1 MPFLRSAP
9 MRLLASLL
17 VATLLLCT
25 RVADVT
31 AQGPASA
38 PTIVILVR
46 HAEKGTE
53 PANDPPLTARG
64 TERAA
69 ALSEAL
75 REAKVAAVYHT
86 PTLRTRDTA
95 RPVAARF
102 GLTPQLIPLVPR
114 AAQGDSIVAIAR
126 RHPGQT
132 IVLVGH
138 SNTVMPWLAAL
149 GGPAR
154 ADLCDHEYDGLF
166 TAILDGGTTR
176 VITGRYGPPNP
187 AEPTGTAM
195 QCGAR

>member
-1 MPFLRSAP
+1 MPFTRSAP
-9 MRLLASLL
+9 MRLLTSLV
-17 VATLLLCT
+17 VAIVVCC
-25 RVADVT
+25 VPVSDAA
-31 AQGPASA
+31 AQTTSSA

-46 HAEKGTE
+46 HAEKGAE
-53 PANDPPLTARG
+53 PTNDPPLTTRG

-86 PTLRTRDTA
+86 PTIRTRETA

-114 AAQGDSIVAIAR
+114 AAQSDSIRAIVR

-138 SNTVMPWLAAL
+138 SNTIMPWLAAL
-149 GGPAR
+149 GGPIR
-154 ADLCDHEYDGLF
+154 ADLCDHEYDGLY
-166 TAILDGGTTR
+166 TAILDGGTPR
-176 VITGRYGPPNP
+176 VISGRYGPPNP

-195 QCGAR
+195 HCGAR

>member
-1 MPFLRSAP
+1 MPFTRSAP
-9 MRLLASLL
+9 MRLLTSLV
-17 VATLLLCT
+17 VAIVVCC
-25 RVADVT
+25 VPVSDAA
-31 AQGPASA
+31 AQTTSSA

-46 HAEKGTE
+46 HAEKGAE
-53 PANDPPLTARG
+53 PTNDPPLTTRG

-86 PTLRTRDTA
+86 PTIRTRETA

-114 AAQGDSIVAIAR
+114 AAQSDSIRAIVR

-138 SNTVMPWLAAL
+138 PDPASGWSRPCDWARMWQWL
-149 GGPAR
+149 GDR
-154 ADLCDHEYDGLF
+154 C
-166 TAILDGGTTR
+166 R
-176 VITGRYGPPNP
+176 RSSSGRIVRWPSERRCY
-187 AEPTGTAM
+187 
-195 QCGAR
+195 QH